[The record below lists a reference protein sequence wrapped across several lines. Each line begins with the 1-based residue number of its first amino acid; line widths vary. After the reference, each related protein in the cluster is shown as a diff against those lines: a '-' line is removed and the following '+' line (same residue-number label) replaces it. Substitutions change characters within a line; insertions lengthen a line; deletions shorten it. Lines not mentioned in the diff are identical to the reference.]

1 MNLQSILNQVLQT
14 AANSQRSDAGKY
26 VTGGLV
32 GMLLG
37 SRGGRSLGGTALK
50 YGSVA
55 ALGAMAWKAYQDYE
69 AQARAPAPAGAA
81 GAPATAATH
90 APPNPGFAALP
101 APQLELHSQAMLK
114 AMISAAKSD
123 GQIDER
129 EQGVVRGELERIGA
143 DSATRA
149 WVEAELAK
157 PVSAADI
164 AAAATTPQ
172 MAAEVYLAS
181 VVVVD
186 EATMMERAYLDEL
199 AHALKLPPALKA
211 ELETRAKSAA

>member
-32 GMLLG
+32 GLLLG

-69 AQARAPAPAGAA
+69 TQQRVQAPAGAA
-81 GAPATAATH
+81 GAPTAAAPN

-114 AMISAAKSD
+114 AMIAAAKSD

-129 EQGVVRGELERIGA
+129 EQGVLRGELERIGA

-157 PVSAADI
+157 PASAADI

-211 ELETRAKSAA
+211 ELEARAKSAA